1 MLRKNMQTFLEFFQR
16 DEDDARKKLK
26 LLKSI
31 FDEDGMYS
39 MDFTSEEEREPY
51 IFVTAPSDLS
61 FQGIRFYQKGDITA
75 FMIQKEPKVFPYGK
89 AYFLDLQKM
98 LDDIM
103 VDESDKDEALKEL
116 KKQVTKKIKMF
127 FKQTKKAEDKIVD
140 AEISGNGLPGYAQ
153 ITIRNVNNEPT
164 NPNADKRN
172 PALMRTGG
180 TDYSNT
186 FYNSNTSN

>member
-1 MLRKNMQTFLEFFQR
+1 MNTFLEFFQR
-16 DEDDARKKLK
+16 DEDQARKKLK
-26 LLKSI
+26 LLKGI

-39 MDFTSEEEREPY
+39 MDFTGEEEKEPY

-61 FQGIRFYQKGDITA
+61 FQGVRIYQKGDMTA

-89 AYFLDLQKM
+89 AYSLDLQKM

-103 VDESDKDEALKEL
+103 VDEKDSKEALKEL
-116 KKQVTKKIKMF
+116 KKQVAKKIKMF

-140 AEISGNGLPGYAQ
+140 AEITGNGMEGSGQ
-153 ITIRNVNNEPT
+153 ITIRNANNEPT
-164 NPNADKRN
+164 NPNADKRD
-172 PALMRTGG
+172 PAIMRTGG
-180 TDYSNT
+180 SPYSNT